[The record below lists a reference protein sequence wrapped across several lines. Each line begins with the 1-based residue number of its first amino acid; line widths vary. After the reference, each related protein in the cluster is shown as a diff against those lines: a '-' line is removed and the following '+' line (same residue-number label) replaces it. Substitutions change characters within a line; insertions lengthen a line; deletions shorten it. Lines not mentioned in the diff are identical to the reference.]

1 MRVAVFCPRK
11 AGANVT
17 VTEQLAPE
25 AIEAAQVGRAAMK
38 PLPTRVM
45 EDTFRVP
52 PPVFWMASGMDLVLP
67 NARLENAREVLTVI
81 AGLAGGLT
89 RMVCETGV
97 AAAYFVLPG

>member
-1 MRVAVFCPRK
+1 
-11 AGANVT
+11 
-17 VTEQLAPE
+17 
-25 AIEAAQVGRAAMK
+25 
-38 PLPTRVM
+38 
-45 EDTFRVP
+45 
-52 PPVFWMASGMDLVLP
+52 MASGMDLVLP